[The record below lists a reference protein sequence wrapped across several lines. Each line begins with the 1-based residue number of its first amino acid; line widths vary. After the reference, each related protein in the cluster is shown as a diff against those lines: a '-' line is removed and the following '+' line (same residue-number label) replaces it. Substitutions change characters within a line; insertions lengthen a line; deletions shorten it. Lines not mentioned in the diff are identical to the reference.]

1 MKKSV
6 KITLIVAAVL
16 VGLGLCIAVV
26 GALMGG
32 RISDLRNTY
41 FDGKE
46 WHHGAALDGRYTGG
60 EIHVPAE
67 ENITALNIDWVAGDV
82 KIIVTDG
89 EEIVVT
95 EHVDRGIPAEYALQ
109 LEADNTLRIRYCGD
123 IWGIAIDMPTKDLT
137 VCLPRTVAENLTA
150 VDLSGVSADFAVDKL
165 TVRESFSF
173 DTTSG
178 RLKTEALT
186 ATGAKADVSSV
197 SGKIELDGSFREV
210 KAGSTSGEIDLKLY
224 NTPAVIE
231 VNTVSGEVDVELPAD
246 TGFLLDYST
255 VSGELEYD
263 FPLMMSKD
271 GKYVCGDGACR
282 IEVGTTSGSL
292 SVERLG

>member
-41 FDGKE
+41 YDGRE
-46 WHHGAALDGRYTGG
+46 WHHGDALDGSYTGG
-60 EIHVPAE
+60 EIRVPAE
-67 ENITALNIDWVAGDV
+67 DITALDIDWVAGDV
-82 KIIVTDG
+82 KIMVTDG

-95 EHVDRGIPAEYALQ
+95 EHADRGIPAEYALL
-109 LEADNTLRIRYCGD
+109 LEADNTLRIRYSND
-123 IWGIAIDMPTKDLT
+123 VWGIDMPEKDLT
-137 VCLPRTVAENLTA
+137 VLLPRTVAENLTA
-150 VDLSGVSADFAVDKL
+150 VDLSGVSADFAVDRL

-178 RLKTEALT
+178 KLKTEVLT
-186 ATGAKADVSSV
+186 ATGAKADVNSV
-197 SGKIELDGSFREV
+197 SGDIELDGSFREV
-210 KAGSTSGEIDLKLY
+210 KAGSTSGEIDLMLR
-224 NTPAVIE
+224 NAPAAVE
-231 VNTVSGEVDVELPAD
+231 VSTVSGEVDVELPAG
-246 TGFLLDYST
+246 TGFTLDYST
-255 VSGELEYD
+255 VSGELECD
-263 FPLMMSKD
+263 FPLTKSVD
-271 GKYVCGDGACR
+271 GKFVCGDGACR

>member
-41 FDGKE
+41 YDGKE
-46 WHHGAALDGRYTGG
+46 WHHGAALDGSYTGG
-60 EIHVPAE
+60 EIRVPAE
-67 ENITALNIDWVAGDV
+67 DITALDIDWVAGDV
-82 KIIVTDG
+82 KIMVTDG

-95 EHVDRGIPAEYALQ
+95 EHADRGIPGEYALCV
-109 LEADNTLRIRYCGD
+109 EADDTLRIRYSND
-123 IWGIAIDMPTKDLT
+123 VWGIDMPEKDLT
-137 VCLPRTVAENLTA
+137 VLLPRTVAENLTA
-150 VDLSGVSADFAVDKL
+150 VDLSGVSADFTVGKL
-165 TVRESFSF
+165 TVRDAFSF

-178 RLKTEALT
+178 KLEMQSMNAPQ
-186 ATGAKADVSSV
+186 AKATVSSV
-197 SGKIELDGSFREV
+197 SGNVELDGSFREV
-210 KAGSTSGEIDLKLY
+210 KAGSTSGEIDLMLR
-224 NTPAVIE
+224 NAPAAVE
-231 VNTVSGEVDVELPAD
+231 VSTVSGEVNVELPAG
-246 TGFLLDYST
+246 TGFTLDYST
-255 VSGELEYD
+255 VSGELECD
-263 FPLMMSKD
+263 FPLTKSVD
-271 GKYVCGDGACR
+271 GKFVCGDGACR

>member
-6 KITLIVAAVL
+6 KITLLVAAVL

-41 FDGKE
+41 YDGRE
-46 WHHGAALDGRYTGG
+46 WHHGDALDGSYTGG
-60 EIHVPAE
+60 EIRVPAE
-67 ENITALNIDWVAGDV
+67 DITALDIDWVAGDV
-82 KIIVTDG
+82 KIMVTDG

-95 EHVDRGIPAEYALQ
+95 EHADRGIPAEYALL
-109 LEADNTLRIRYCGD
+109 LEADNTLRIRYSND
-123 IWGIAIDMPTKDLT
+123 VWGIDMPEKDLT
-137 VCLPRTVAENLTA
+137 VLLPRTVAENLTA
-150 VDLSGVSADFAVDKL
+150 VDLSGVSANFAVGKL
-165 TVRESFSF
+165 TVRDAFSF

-178 RLKTEALT
+178 KLEMQSMNAPQ
-186 ATGAKADVSSV
+186 AKADVSSV
-197 SGKIELDGSFREV
+197 SGKVELDGSFREV
-210 KAGSTSGEIDLKLY
+210 KAGSTSGEIDLMLR
-224 NTPAVIE
+224 NAPAAVE
-231 VNTVSGEVDVELPAD
+231 VSTVSGEVDVELPAG
-246 TGFLLDYST
+246 TGFTLDYST
-255 VSGELEYD
+255 VSGELECD
-263 FPLMMSKD
+263 FPLTKSVD

>member
-41 FDGKE
+41 YDGRE
-46 WHHGAALDGRYTGG
+46 WHHGDALDGSYTGG
-60 EIHVPAE
+60 EIRVPAE
-67 ENITALNIDWVAGDV
+67 DITALSIDWVAGDV
-82 KIIVTDG
+82 KIMVTDG

-95 EHVDRGIPAEYALQ
+95 EHADRGIPAEYALL
-109 LEADNTLRIRYCGD
+109 LEADNTLRIRYSND
-123 IWGIAIDMPTKDLT
+123 VWGIDMPEKDLT
-137 VCLPRTVAENLTA
+137 VLLPRTVAENLTA

-178 RLKTEALT
+178 KLKTEVLT
-186 ATGAKADVSSV
+186 ATGAKADVNSV
-197 SGKIELDGSFREV
+197 SGKVELDGSFREV
-210 KAGSTSGEIDLKLY
+210 KAGSTSGEIDLMLR
-224 NTPAVIE
+224 NAPAAVE
-231 VNTVSGEVDVELPAD
+231 VSTVSGEVDVELPAG
-246 TGFLLDYST
+246 TGFTLDYST
-255 VSGELEYD
+255 VSGELECD
-263 FPLMMSKD
+263 FPLTKSVD
-271 GKYVCGDGACR
+271 GKFVCGDGACR

>member
-41 FDGKE
+41 YDGRE
-46 WHHGAALDGRYTGG
+46 WHHGDALDGSYTGG
-60 EIHVPAE
+60 EIRVPAE
-67 ENITALNIDWVAGDV
+67 SITALSIDWVAGDV
-82 KIIVTDG
+82 KIMVTDG

-95 EHVDRGIPAEYALQ
+95 EHADRGIPAEYALL
-109 LEADNTLRIRYCGD
+109 LEADNTLRIRYSND
-123 IWGIAIDMPTKDLT
+123 VWGIDMPEKDLT
-137 VCLPRTVAENLTA
+137 VLLPRTVAENLTA
-150 VDLSGVSADFAVDKL
+150 VDLSGVSADFAVGKL
-165 TVRESFSF
+165 TVRDAFSF

-178 RLKTEALT
+178 KLEMQSMNAPQ
-186 ATGAKADVSSV
+186 AKATVSSV
-197 SGKIELDGSFREV
+197 SGNVELDGSFREV
-210 KAGSTSGEIDLKLY
+210 KAGSTSGEIDLMLR
-224 NTPAVIE
+224 NAPAAVE
-231 VNTVSGEVDVELPAD
+231 VSTVSGEVDAELPAG
-246 TGFLLDYST
+246 TGFTLDYST
-255 VSGELEYD
+255 VSGELECD
-263 FPLMMSKD
+263 FPLTKSAD
-271 GKYVCGDGACR
+271 GKYACGDGACR

>member
-41 FDGKE
+41 YDGRE
-46 WHHGAALDGRYTGG
+46 WHHGDALDGSYTGG
-60 EIHVPAE
+60 EIRVPAE
-67 ENITALNIDWVAGDV
+67 DITALSIDWVAGDV
-82 KIIVTDG
+82 KIMVTDG

-95 EHVDRGIPAEYALQ
+95 EHADHGIPEEYALQ
-109 LEADNTLRIRYCGD
+109 LEADNTLRIRYSND
-123 IWGIAIDMPTKDLT
+123 VWGIDMPEKDLT
-137 VCLPRTVAENLTA
+137 VLLPRTVAENLTA

-178 RLKTEALT
+178 KLKTEVLT
-186 ATGAKADVSSV
+186 ATGAKADVNSV
-197 SGKIELDGSFREV
+197 SGDIELDGSFREV
-210 KAGSTSGEIDLKLY
+210 KAGSTSGEIDLMLR
-224 NTPAVIE
+224 NAPAAVE
-231 VNTVSGEVDVELPAD
+231 VSTVSGEVDVELPAG
-246 TGFLLDYST
+246 TGFTLDYST
-255 VSGELEYD
+255 VSGELECD
-263 FPLMMSKD
+263 FPLTKSID

-282 IEVGTTSGSL
+282 MEIGTTSGSL

>member
-41 FDGKE
+41 YDGRE
-46 WHHGAALDGRYTGG
+46 WHHGDALDGSYTGG
-60 EIHVPAE
+60 EIRVPAE
-67 ENITALNIDWVAGDV
+67 DITALDIDWVAGDV
-82 KIIVTDG
+82 KIMVTDG

-95 EHVDRGIPAEYALQ
+95 EHADRGIPAEYALL
-109 LEADNTLRIRYCGD
+109 LEADNTLRIRYSND
-123 IWGIAIDMPTKDLT
+123 VWGIDMPEKDLT
-137 VCLPRTVAENLTA
+137 VLLPRTVAENLTA

-178 RLKTEALT
+178 KLKTEVLT
-186 ATGAKADVSSV
+186 ATGAKADVNSV
-197 SGKIELDGSFREV
+197 SGDIELDGSFREV
-210 KAGSTSGEIDLKLY
+210 KAGSTSGEIDLMLR
-224 NTPAVIE
+224 NAPAAVE
-231 VNTVSGEVDVELPAD
+231 VSTVSGEVDVELPAG
-246 TGFLLDYST
+246 TGFTLDYST
-255 VSGELEYD
+255 VSGELECD
-263 FPLMMSKD
+263 FPLTKSVD

-282 IEVGTTSGSL
+282 MEIGTTSGSL

>member
-41 FDGKE
+41 YDGRE
-46 WHHGAALDGRYTGG
+46 WHHGDALDGSYTGG
-60 EIHVPAE
+60 EIRVPAE
-67 ENITALNIDWVAGDV
+67 GITALDIDWVAGDV
-82 KIIVTDG
+82 KIMVTDG

-95 EHVDRGIPAEYALQ
+95 EHVDRGIPAEYALL
-109 LEADNTLRIRYCGD
+109 LEADDTLRIRYSND
-123 IWGIAIDMPTKDLT
+123 VWGIDMPEKDLT
-137 VCLPRTVAENLTA
+137 VLLPRTVAENLTA
-150 VDLSGVSADFAVDKL
+150 VDLSGVSADFAVDRL
-165 TVRESFSF
+165 TVRDAFSF

-178 RLKTEALT
+178 KLKTEVLT
-186 ATGAKADVSSV
+186 ATGAKADVNSV
-197 SGKIELDGSFREV
+197 SGDIELDGSFREV
-210 KAGSTSGEIDLKLY
+210 KAGSTSGEIDLKLR
-224 NTPAVIE
+224 NGPAAVE
-231 VNTVSGEVDVELPAD
+231 VSTVSGEVDVELPAG
-246 TGFLLDYST
+246 TGFTLDYST

-263 FPLMMSKD
+263 FPLTKSKD

>member
-41 FDGKE
+41 YDGRE
-46 WHHGAALDGRYTGG
+46 WHHGDALDGSYTGG
-60 EIHVPAE
+60 EIRVPAE
-67 ENITALNIDWVAGDV
+67 DITALDIDWVAGDV
-82 KIIVTDG
+82 KIMVTDG

-95 EHVDRGIPAEYALQ
+95 EHADRGIPAEYALL
-109 LEADNTLRIRYCGD
+109 LEADNTLRIRYSND
-123 IWGIAIDMPTKDLT
+123 VWGIDMPEKDLT
-137 VCLPRTVAENLTA
+137 VLLPRTVAENLTA
-150 VDLSGVSADFAVDKL
+150 VDLSGVSADFAVDRL
-165 TVRESFSF
+165 TVRDAFSF
-173 DTTSG
+173 DTASG
-178 RLKTEALT
+178 KLKTEALT
-186 ATGAKADVSSV
+186 ATGAKADVNSV
-197 SGKIELDGSFREV
+197 SGDIELDGSFREV
-210 KAGSTSGEIDLKLY
+210 KAGSTSGEIDLKLR
-224 NTPAVIE
+224 NGPAAVE
-231 VNTVSGEVDVELPAD
+231 VSTVSGEVDVELPAG
-246 TGFLLDYST
+246 TGFTLDYST

-263 FPLMMSKD
+263 FPLTKSKD

>member
-6 KITLIVAAVL
+6 KITLLVAAVL

-26 GALMGG
+26 GVLMGG

-41 FDGKE
+41 YDGRE
-46 WHHGAALDGRYTGG
+46 WHHGDALDGSYTGG
-60 EIHVPAE
+60 EIRVPAE
-67 ENITALNIDWVAGDV
+67 DITALSIDWVAGDV
-82 KIIVTDG
+82 KIMVTDG

-95 EHVDRGIPAEYALQ
+95 EHADRGIPAEYALL
-109 LEADNTLRIRYCGD
+109 LEADNTLRIRYSND
-123 IWGIAIDMPTKDLT
+123 VWGIDMPEKDLT
-137 VCLPRTVAENLTA
+137 VLLPRTVAENLTA

-178 RLKTEALT
+178 KLKTEVLT

-197 SGKIELDGSFREV
+197 SGKVELDGSFREV
-210 KAGSTSGEIDLKLY
+210 KAGSTSGEIDLMLR
-224 NTPAVIE
+224 NAPAAVE
-231 VNTVSGEVDVELPAD
+231 VSTVSGEVDVELPAG
-246 TGFLLDYST
+246 TGFTLDYST

-263 FPLMMSKD
+263 FPLTKSKD
-271 GKYVCGDGACR
+271 GKFVCGDGACR

>member
-41 FDGKE
+41 YDGRE
-46 WHHGAALDGRYTGG
+46 WHHGDALDGSYTGG
-60 EIHVPAE
+60 EIRVPAE
-67 ENITALNIDWVAGDV
+67 DITALSIDWVAGDV
-82 KIIVTDG
+82 KIMVTDG

-95 EHVDRGIPAEYALQ
+95 EHADRGIPAEYALL
-109 LEADNTLRIRYCGD
+109 LEADNTLRIRYSND
-123 IWGIAIDMPTKDLT
+123 VWGNDMPEKDLT
-137 VCLPRTVAENLTA
+137 VLLPRTVAENLTA

-178 RLKTEALT
+178 KLKTEVLT
-186 ATGAKADVSSV
+186 ATGAKADVNSV
-197 SGKIELDGSFREV
+197 SGDIELDGSFREV
-210 KAGSTSGEIDLKLY
+210 KAGSTSGEIDLMLR
-224 NTPAVIE
+224 NAPAAVE
-231 VNTVSGEVDVELPAD
+231 VSTVSGEVDVELPAG
-246 TGFLLDYST
+246 TGFTLDYST
-255 VSGELEYD
+255 VSGELECD
-263 FPLMMSKD
+263 FPLTKSVD
-271 GKYVCGDGACR
+271 GKFVCGDGACR

>member
-41 FDGKE
+41 YDGRE
-46 WHHGAALDGRYTGG
+46 WHHGDALDGSYTGG
-60 EIHVPAE
+60 EIRVPAE
-67 ENITALNIDWVAGDV
+67 DITALSIDWVAGDV
-82 KIIVTDG
+82 KIMVTDG

-95 EHVDRGIPAEYALQ
+95 EHADRGIPAEYALL
-109 LEADNTLRIRYCGD
+109 LEADNTLRIRYSND
-123 IWGIAIDMPTKDLT
+123 VWGIDMPEKDLT
-137 VCLPRTVAENLTA
+137 VLLPRTVAENLTA
-150 VDLSGVSADFAVDKL
+150 VDLSGVSADFAVDRL
-165 TVRESFSF
+165 TVRDAFSF
-173 DTTSG
+173 DTASG
-178 RLKTEALT
+178 KLKTEALT
-186 ATGAKADVSSV
+186 ATGAKADVNSV
-197 SGKIELDGSFREV
+197 SGDIELDGSFREV
-210 KAGSTSGEIDLKLY
+210 KAGSTSGEIDLKLR
-224 NTPAVIE
+224 NGPAAVE
-231 VNTVSGEVDVELPAD
+231 VSTVSGEVDVELPAG
-246 TGFLLDYST
+246 TGFTLDYST

-263 FPLMMSKD
+263 FPLTKSKD

>member
-41 FDGKE
+41 YDGRE
-46 WHHGAALDGRYTGG
+46 WHHGDALDGSYTGG
-60 EIHVPAE
+60 EIRVPAE
-67 ENITALNIDWVAGDV
+67 DITALSIDWVAGDV
-82 KIIVTDG
+82 KVMVTDG

-95 EHVDRGIPAEYALQ
+95 EHADRGIPEEYALL
-109 LEADNTLRIRYCGD
+109 LEADNTLRIRYSND
-123 IWGIAIDMPTKDLT
+123 VWGIDMPEKDLT
-137 VCLPRTVAENLTA
+137 VLLPRTVAENLTA

-178 RLKTEALT
+178 KLKTEVLT
-186 ATGAKADVSSV
+186 ATGAKADVNSV
-197 SGKIELDGSFREV
+197 SGEIELDGSFREV
-210 KAGSTSGEIDLKLY
+210 KAGSTSGEIDLMLR
-224 NTPAVIE
+224 NAPAAVE
-231 VNTVSGEVDVELPAD
+231 VSTVSGEVDVELPAG
-246 TGFLLDYST
+246 TGFTLDYST
-255 VSGELEYD
+255 VSGELECD
-263 FPLMMSKD
+263 FPLTKSVD
-271 GKYVCGDGACR
+271 GKFVCGDGACR

>member
-16 VGLGLCIAVV
+16 VGLGLCIAAV

-41 FDGKE
+41 YDGKE
-46 WHHGAALDGRYTGG
+46 WHHGAALDGSYTGG
-60 EIHVPAE
+60 EIRVPAE
-67 ENITALNIDWVAGDV
+67 GITALDIDWVAGDV
-82 KIIVTDG
+82 KIMVTDG

-95 EHVDRGIPAEYALQ
+95 EHADHGIPEEYALQ
-109 LEADNTLRIRYCGD
+109 LEADNTLRIRYSND
-123 IWGIAIDMPTKDLT
+123 VWGIDMPEKDLT
-137 VCLPRTVAENLTA
+137 VLLPRTVAENLTA
-150 VDLSGVSADFAVDKL
+150 VDLSGVSADFAVDRL
-165 TVRESFSF
+165 TVRDAFSF
-173 DTTSG
+173 DTASG
-178 RLKTEALT
+178 KLKTEALT
-186 ATGAKADVSSV
+186 ATGAKADVNSV
-197 SGKIELDGSFREV
+197 SGDIELDGSFREV
-210 KAGSTSGEIDLKLY
+210 KAGSTSGEIDLKLR
-224 NTPAVIE
+224 NGPAAVE
-231 VNTVSGEVDVELPAD
+231 VSTVSGEVDVELPAG
-246 TGFLLDYST
+246 TGFTLDYST

-263 FPLMMSKD
+263 FPLTKSKD

>member
-41 FDGKE
+41 YDGRE
-46 WHHGAALDGRYTGG
+46 WHHGDALDGSYTGG
-60 EIHVPAE
+60 EIRVPAE
-67 ENITALNIDWVAGDV
+67 DITALDIDWVAGDV
-82 KIIVTDG
+82 KIMVTDG

-95 EHVDRGIPAEYALQ
+95 EHADRGIPAEYALL
-109 LEADNTLRIRYCGD
+109 LEADNTLRIRYSND
-123 IWGIAIDMPTKDLT
+123 AWGIDMPEKDLT
-137 VCLPRTVAENLTA
+137 VLLPRTVAENLTA
-150 VDLSGVSADFAVDKL
+150 VDLSGVSANFAVGKL
-165 TVRESFSF
+165 TVRDAFSF

-178 RLKTEALT
+178 KLEMQSMNAPQ
-186 ATGAKADVSSV
+186 AKADVSSV
-197 SGKIELDGSFREV
+197 SGKVELDGSFREV
-210 KAGSTSGEIDLKLY
+210 KAGSTSGEIDLMLR
-224 NTPAVIE
+224 NAPAAVE
-231 VNTVSGEVDVELPAD
+231 VSTVSGEVDVELPAG
-246 TGFLLDYST
+246 TGFTLDYST

-263 FPLMMSKD
+263 FPLTKSKD
-271 GKYVCGDGACR
+271 GKFVCGDGACR

>member
-41 FDGKE
+41 YDGRE
-46 WHHGAALDGRYTGG
+46 WHHGDALDGSYTGG
-60 EIHVPAE
+60 EIRVPAE
-67 ENITALNIDWVAGDV
+67 GITALDIDWVAGDV
-82 KIIVTDG
+82 KIMVTDG

-95 EHVDRGIPAEYALQ
+95 EHADRGIPAEYALL
-109 LEADNTLRIRYCGD
+109 LEADNTLRIRYSND
-123 IWGIAIDMPTKDLT
+123 VWGIDMPEKDLT
-137 VCLPRTVAENLTA
+137 VLLPRTVAENLTA
-150 VDLSGVSADFAVDKL
+150 VDLSGVSADFAVDRL
-165 TVRESFSF
+165 TVRDAFSF
-173 DTTSG
+173 DTASG
-178 RLKTEALT
+178 KLKTEALT
-186 ATGAKADVSSV
+186 ATGAKADVNSV
-197 SGKIELDGSFREV
+197 SGDIELDGSFREV
-210 KAGSTSGEIDLKLY
+210 KAGSTSGEIDLKLR
-224 NTPAVIE
+224 NGPAALE
-231 VNTVSGEVDVELPAD
+231 VSTVSGEVDVELPAG
-246 TGFLLDYST
+246 TGFTLDYST

-263 FPLMMSKD
+263 FPLTKSKD

-292 SVERLG
+292 SVERLV

>member
-6 KITLIVAAVL
+6 KITLLVAAVL

-41 FDGKE
+41 YDGRE
-46 WHHGAALDGRYTGG
+46 WHHGDALDGSYTGG
-60 EIHVPAE
+60 EIRVPAE
-67 ENITALNIDWVAGDV
+67 DITALDIDWVAGDV
-82 KIIVTDG
+82 KIMVTDG

-95 EHVDRGIPAEYALQ
+95 EHADRGIPAEYALL
-109 LEADNTLRIRYCGD
+109 LEADNTLRIRYSND
-123 IWGIAIDMPTKDLT
+123 VWGIDMPEKDLT
-137 VCLPRTVAENLTA
+137 VLLPRTVAENLTA

-165 TVRESFSF
+165 TVRDAFSF

-178 RLKTEALT
+178 KLKTEVLT
-186 ATGAKADVSSV
+186 ATGAKADVNSV
-197 SGKIELDGSFREV
+197 SGDIELDGSFREV
-210 KAGSTSGEIDLKLY
+210 KAGSTSGEIDLMLR
-224 NTPAVIE
+224 NAPAAVE
-231 VNTVSGEVDVELPAD
+231 VSTVSGEVDVELPAG
-246 TGFLLDYST
+246 TGFTLDYST

-263 FPLMMSKD
+263 FPLTKSKD

-282 IEVGTTSGSL
+282 MEIGTTSGSL

>member
-41 FDGKE
+41 YDGRE
-46 WHHGAALDGRYTGG
+46 WHHGDALDGSYTGG
-60 EIHVPAE
+60 EIRVPAE
-67 ENITALNIDWVAGDV
+67 SITALSIDWVAGDV
-82 KIIVTDG
+82 KIMVTDG

-95 EHVDRGIPAEYALQ
+95 EHVDRGIPEEYALCV
-109 LEADNTLRIRYCGD
+109 EADNTLRIRYSNDG
-123 IWGIAIDMPTKDLT
+123 WGIDAPEKDLT
-137 VCLPRTVAENLTA
+137 VLLPRTVAENLTA
-150 VDLSGVSADFAVDKL
+150 VDLSGVSADFAVGKL
-165 TVRESFSF
+165 TVRDAFSF

-178 RLKTEALT
+178 KLEMQSMNAPQ
-186 ATGAKADVSSV
+186 AKATVSSV
-197 SGKIELDGSFREV
+197 SGKVELDGSFREV
-210 KAGSTSGEIDLKLY
+210 KAGSTSGEIDLMLR
-224 NTPAVIE
+224 NAPAAVE
-231 VNTVSGEVDVELPAD
+231 VSTVSGEVDVELPAG
-246 TGFLLDYST
+246 TGFTLDYST
-255 VSGELEYD
+255 VSGELECD
-263 FPLMMSKD
+263 FPLTKSVD

-282 IEVGTTSGSL
+282 MEIGTTSGSL

>member
-41 FDGKE
+41 YDGRE
-46 WHHGAALDGRYTGG
+46 WHHGDALDGSYTGG
-60 EIHVPAE
+60 EIRVPAE
-67 ENITALNIDWVAGDV
+67 SITALSIDWVAGDV
-82 KIIVTDG
+82 KIMVTDG

-95 EHVDRGIPAEYALQ
+95 EHADRGIPAEYALL
-109 LEADNTLRIRYCGD
+109 LEADNTLRIRYSND
-123 IWGIAIDMPTKDLT
+123 VWGIDMPEKDLT
-137 VCLPRTVAENLTA
+137 VLLPRTVAENLTA

-178 RLKTEALT
+178 KLKTEVLT
-186 ATGAKADVSSV
+186 ATGAKADVNSV
-197 SGKIELDGSFREV
+197 SGDIELDGSFREV
-210 KAGSTSGEIDLKLY
+210 KAGSTSGEIDLMLR
-224 NTPAVIE
+224 NAPAAVE
-231 VNTVSGEVDVELPAD
+231 VSTVSGEVDVELPAG
-246 TGFLLDYST
+246 TGFTLDYST
-255 VSGELEYD
+255 VSGELECD
-263 FPLMMSKD
+263 FPLTKSVD

-282 IEVGTTSGSL
+282 MEIGTTSGSL